1 MIPPTLFFFL
11 EIVLAICSL
20 VCFHTNFRIIYSSS
34 GKNFIGILIG
44 VILNLQIALGSM
56 VIFTMLIIL
65 ICEHSIYFH
74 LFVSFSIS
82 FISVIYLEIFFLLSQ
97 TYSQVILFF
106 FFQVILF
113 DTIANEIVFLIL
125 FLTIYCQCIEIQTF
139 LYMNFASC
147 NFTEFIEFSS
157 FWWCR
162 QDFSMFIIM
171 SYANSGSFASSFP
184 IWMTFIYFS
193 DLIVMSRTF
202 QYCVKQK
209 WRVQASLFYS

>member
-11 EIVLAICSL
+11 EIVLAIWSL

-34 GKNFIGILIG
+34 VKNSIGILIG
-44 VILNLQIALGSM
+44 VILNLQIASGSM
-56 VIFTMLIIL
+56 VIFTVLIIL
-65 ICEHSIYFH
+65 IHEHSIYFH

-97 TYSQVILFF
+97 TYSQVILF
-106 FFQVILF
+106 
-113 DTIANEIVFLIL
+113 DTIVNEIVFLIL

-157 FWWCR
+157 FWWCL
-162 QDFSMFIIM
+162 QGFSMFIIM

-184 IWMTFIYFS
+184 IWMPFIYFS

-202 QYCVKQK
+202 QYCVRQK
-209 WRVQASLFYS
+209 W